1 MPTVS
6 VDDANVYYT
15 TAGAGPGLV
24 LVHGT
29 QGTGETNWAH
39 LTDRF
44 TDARTVVAPDYAG
57 SGRTT
62 DGGGELTVEGLSNQV
77 AAVARDAVDG
87 PVDLVGFSLG
97 AVVAAATAARFPDLV
112 RRLVVLAGWPHGDDA
127 RHRLNFELWRDLER
141 LGFPIFNRFA
151 TVTGF
156 TPGYLS
162 ALGQEGVEAALAM
175 SVPQPGLARQ
185 IELDLR
191 ADIRDLLP
199 KITAPTLVVGFTQDQ
214 MVPPAGSRAL
224 HEAIKDSTYAELD
237 TGHLAIYE
245 KPDEVVALIRDFILA
260 D

>member
-6 VDDANVYYT
+6 VDDATVFYT
-15 TAGAGPGLV
+15 TDGEGPGLV

-44 TDARTVVAPDYAG
+44 TDIRTVVALDYAG

-62 DGGGELTVEGLSNQV
+62 DDGGPLTVEKLSDEV
-77 AAVARDAVDG
+77 AAVAEAAADG
-87 PVDLVGFSLG
+87 PVDVVGFSLG
-97 AVVAAATAARFPDLV
+97 AVVAAATAARRPDLV

-127 RHRLNFELWRDLER
+127 RHRLNFELWRDLAESD
-141 LGFPIFNRFA
+141 FATFNRFA

-156 TPGYLS
+156 TDEYLR
-162 ALGQEGVEAALAM
+162 ALGHEGVTEALAA
-175 SVPQPGLARQ
+175 SLPQPGLVRQ

-191 ADIRDLLP
+191 ADLRDLLP
-199 KITAPTLVVGFTQDQ
+199 KITTPTLVVGFTRDQ
-214 MVPPAGSRAL
+214 MVPVTGSRQL
-224 HEAIKDSTYAELD
+224 HAAIPGSTYAEVD

-245 KPDEVVALIRDFILA
+245 KPDEITTLVRDFIQA
-260 D
+260 G

>member
-1 MPTVS
+1 MPTVT
-6 VDDANVYYT
+6 VDDAEVYYS
-15 TAGAGPGLV
+15 TAGSGPGLV

-44 TDARTVVAPDYAG
+44 TAERTVVALDYSG

-62 DGGGELTVEGLSNQV
+62 DDGGELTVEKLADQV
-77 AAVARDAVDG
+77 AAVTKDAVSG
-87 PVDLVGFSLG
+87 PVDVVGFSLG
-97 AVVAAATAARFPDLV
+97 AVVAAATAAREPGLV

-141 LGFPIFNRFA
+141 AGFEIFNRFA

-156 TPGYLS
+156 TPPYLS
-162 ALGQEGVEAALAM
+162 ALGHDGVEAALAIGA
-175 SVPQPGLARQ
+175 PQPGLARQ
-185 IELDLR
+185 IDLDIR

-199 KITAPTLVVGFTQDQ
+199 RITAPTLVIGFTQDQ

-224 HEAIKDSTYAELD
+224 HEAIAGSTYAELD

-245 KPDEVVALIRDFILA
+245 KPDEITTLIRDHILA
-260 D
+260 E

>member
-6 VDDANVYYT
+6 VDDATVHYT
-15 TAGAGPGLV
+15 TAGSGPGLV

-39 LTDRF
+39 LTDGWA
-44 TDARTVVAPDYAG
+44 DVRTVVALDYAG
-57 SGRTT
+57 SGATT
-62 DGGGELTVEGLSNQV
+62 DGGGDLTVEKLSDEV
-77 AAVARDAVDG
+77 AAVAEAAVDG
-87 PVDLVGFSLG
+87 PVDVVGFSLG
-97 AVVAAATAARFPDLV
+97 AVVAAATAARRPDLV

-127 RHRLNFELWRDLER
+127 RHRLNFELWRDLAASD
-141 LGFPIFNRFA
+141 FATFNRLA

-156 TPGYLS
+156 TPPYLS
-162 ALGQEGVEAALAM
+162 ALGHEGVEAALAA
-175 SVPQPGLARQ
+175 SEPQPGLVRQ

-214 MVPPAGSRAL
+214 MVPVQGSRDL
-224 HEAIKDSTYAELD
+224 HAAIAGSTYAELD

-245 KPDEVVALIRDFILA
+245 KPAEITTLVRDFVLA
-260 D
+260 G